1 MQQKTV
7 TLTRGG
13 LGAFFSL
20 VWFSGF
26 VAAAILL
33 IWGGFSWL
41 VIAAAVI
48 GLIGMILWWLL
59 VPDDFRAFISGR
71 SVQHSTATIFTT
83 VILVGIIV
91 MGYLLIAR
99 AAVTWDLTISQRFSL
114 TQTSLNVIQRVN
126 RPIQITGFYTARAA
140 GIREIDDQYWRL
152 YETASDGMIRRQY
165 YDPEE
170 FPALAQQFG
179 VTSDSEVF
187 LSYLNDDGTIDYSLV
202 ARVYLTE
209 QQESDMTLA
218 ISRLLVAGTLTV
230 YFSTG
235 FGERS
240 PTDDTQEGVSFING
254 GMRQSGLVTMPL
266 DIGAIA
272 AQGGD
277 IPADASALIF
287 ARPLRDLTSDEVAV
301 IARYMERGGSLLL
314 LSDVLFNQFPFMDQN
329 GEFNNWL
336 WQNYGLRALNAA
348 VVDFVTGQTTPLDII
363 GAAIYDETDFA
374 ENLDPATNPV
384 LFSLARAIDINL
396 SIENPDVSNG
406 RLIRSSEQ
414 SYGETDL
421 ITLGETNTYTI
432 DETAD
437 IPGPLT
443 LAAWAWNTQN
453 DSRVFLIGDSDFVT
467 NGQVANIMGNG
478 ILFTN
483 AMNWLSHL
491 QDEVEFGSQG
501 FSTGVPMFYTREQLD
516 TVSFFVVFLIPTVVL
531 VTGMA
536 IWARRVRR

>member
-1 MQQKTV
+1 MQKTI

-20 VWFSGF
+20 IGF
-26 VAAAILL
+26 GGIVSAAVLL
-33 IWGGFSWL
+33 IWGGFSTL
-41 VIAAAVI
+41 VIAALIV
-48 GLIGMILWWLL
+48 GLIGMIAWWRL

-71 SVQHSTATIFTT
+71 SVRYGTATIFTT
-83 VILVGIIV
+83 VLLVGIIV

-126 RPIQITGFYTARAA
+126 RPIQISGFYTARAA
-140 GIREIDDQYWRL
+140 GLREIDDQYWRL

-170 FPALAQQFG
+170 VPALAQQFG
-179 VTSDSEVF
+179 VTEDAQVF

-202 ARVYLTE
+202 ARVFLTD

-240 PTDDTQEGVSFING
+240 PTDDTQEGISFINN
-254 GMRQSGLVTMPL
+254 GMRESGLVTLPL
-266 DIGAIA
+266 DIGALA

-277 IPADASALIF
+277 IPEDASALVF

-301 IARYMERGGSLLL
+301 IARYMDRGGSLLL
-314 LSDVLFNQFPFMDQN
+314 LSDVLFNRIPFMDQG

-348 VVDFVTGQTTPLDII
+348 VIDFVTGQTTPLEII
-363 GAAIYDETDFA
+363 GAAIYDETDFS

-384 LFSLARAIDINL
+384 LFRIARAIDVNL
-396 SIENPDVSNG
+396 SIENTDISNG

-421 ITLGETNTYTI
+421 TTLGETNTYEI
-432 DETAD
+432 DETTD
-437 IPGPLT
+437 VPGPLI
-443 LAAWAWNTQN
+443 LAAWAWNQRN
-453 DSRVFLIGDSDFVT
+453 DSRVFLIGDSDFAS
-467 NGQVANIMGNG
+467 NGQVANVVGNG

-491 QDEVEFGSQG
+491 QDEVEFGAQG
-501 FSTGVPMFYTREQLD
+501 FSTGVPMFYSRDQLD
-516 TVSFFVVFLIPTVVL
+516 TITFFVVFLIPTAVL
-531 VTGMA
+531 IAGAA

>member
-20 VWFSGF
+20 IGFGGF

-33 IWGGFSWL
+33 IWGGFSIL
-41 VIAAAVI
+41 VIAAIII
-48 GLIGMILWWLL
+48 GLIGMIIWWLL
-59 VPDDFRAFISGR
+59 VPNDFRAFISGR
-71 SVQHSTATIFTT
+71 SVQHGTATIFTT
-83 VILVGIIV
+83 VILIGIIV

-126 RPIQITGFYTARAA
+126 QPIQITGFYTARAA

-187 LSYLNDDGTIDYSLV
+187 LSYLNDDGTIDYSLI

-301 IARYMERGGSLLL
+301 IARYMEGGGSLLL

-348 VVDFVTGQTTPLDII
+348 VVDFVTGQTTPLEII
-363 GAAIYDETDFA
+363 GAAVYEETDFA
-374 ENLDPATNPV
+374 ENLDPGTNPV
-384 LFSLARAIDINL
+384 LFGLARAIDINL

-421 ITLGETNTYTI
+421 ITLGETNTYAI

-443 LAAWAWNTQN
+443 LAAWAWNTRN

-501 FSTGVPMFYTREQLD
+501 FSTGVPIFYTREQLD
-516 TVSFFVVFLIPTVVL
+516 TVSFFIVFLIPTAVL
-531 VTGMA
+531 IAGMA
-536 IWARRVRR
+536 VWARRVRR